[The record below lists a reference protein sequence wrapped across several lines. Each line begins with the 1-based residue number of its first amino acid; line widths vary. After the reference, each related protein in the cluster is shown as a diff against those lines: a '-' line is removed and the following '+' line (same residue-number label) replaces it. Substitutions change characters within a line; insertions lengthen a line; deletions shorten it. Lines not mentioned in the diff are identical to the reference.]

1 MHTRDIMKRTV
12 RTCSPETTLAEAG
25 VTMFNGDCGVLPITD
40 RTNKVVGV
48 VTDRDIAMALC
59 TRGKRADDVTIREV
73 SSNHPV
79 TCRPDDDLRT
89 ALSKMADA
97 RIRRIPVVNEAGQLE
112 GIVSINDVIL
122 ETQERK
128 ADLSYPDVLK
138 ALKSICRHPEMA
150 EA

>member
-25 VTMFNGDCGVLPITD
+25 VTMFDGDCGVLPIIDHTK
-40 RTNKVVGV
+40 KVLGM

-59 TRGKRADDVTIREV
+59 TRGKRAEEVTVREV
-73 SSNHPV
+73 RSNNLV

-97 RIRRIPVVNEAGQLE
+97 RVRRIPVVNGTGQLE

-122 ETQERK
+122 EARERK
-128 ADLSYPDVLK
+128 ADLSYADVVK
-138 ALKSICRHPEMA
+138 TLKSICSHPEMV